1 MQNVPTTDQ
10 NYDSGCRVTSPDGNR
25 RAAKAPGELPRKI
38 TNPRGE
44 YLYLNVLT
52 GDFVDA
58 LIIGT
63 QNTKRNTK
71 KDRKS
76 LIPGKRKG

>member
-1 MQNVPTTDQ
+1 MQNVPTTGQ

-25 RAAKAPGELPRKI
+25 RAANAPGGLPRKI
-38 TNPRGE
+38 TNSRGE

-63 QNTKRNTK
+63 
-71 KDRKS
+71 
-76 LIPGKRKG
+76 